1 MEMTDRNGMTE
12 EEFLKS
18 YNPDK
23 YPKPALTAD
32 MIVLRKMPDGSLRI
46 LLIRRGGHPFLGRWA
61 LPGGFANKNEA
72 TEQTA
77 VRELEE
83 ETGLRGLEIS
93 LVGFYSKP
101 GRDPRGWTVSAA
113 YAAVIP
119 EERAGEVRAG
129 DDAAQAAWF
138 TVSADAKTGKLQLTC
153 TGVAEAAA
161 DPGSEGVDPETL
173 VPDDRGC
180 LLAFDHDE
188 IVGDAL
194 RAVCAKKI

>member
-1 MEMTDRNGMTE
+1 MELKDRNGMTE

-83 ETGLRGLEIS
+83 ETGLSGLEIS

-138 TVSADAKTGKLQLTC
+138 TVSADAETGTLQFTYPD
-153 TGVAEAAA
+153 AA
-161 DPGSEGVDPETL
+161 DDPDGAGTVPEKL

-194 RAVCAKKI
+194 RAVSAKKI

>member
-83 ETGLRGLEIS
+83 ETGLSGLEIS

-119 EERAGEVRAG
+119 EERADEVRAG

-138 TVSADAKTGKLQLTC
+138 TVCADAETGALQFTYP
-153 TGVAEAAA
+153 AAA
-161 DPGSEGVDPETL
+161 DDPVGAGTVPEKL
-173 VPDDRGC
+173 APDDRGC
-180 LLAFDHDE
+180 MLAFDHDQ

-194 RAVCAKKI
+194 RAVRANKF

>member
-1 MEMTDRNGMTE
+1 MELKDRNGMTE

-83 ETGLRGLEIS
+83 ETGLSGLEIS

-113 YAAVIP
+113 YTILLP
-119 EERAGEVRAG
+119 EGTIEACAG
-129 DDAAQAAWF
+129 DDAAE
-138 TVSADAKTGKLQLTC
+138 VSWVEVRTGENGTEICL
-153 TGVAEAAA
+153 
-161 DPGSEGVDPETL
+161 
-173 VPDDRGC
+173 PDGDRP
-180 LLAFDHDE
+180 AFDHAQ
-188 IVGDAL
+188 IISDAVL
-194 RAVCAKKI
+194 CLLKKGLIPGKRPADA